1 MRRLLAAVA
10 CALAIGSL
18 VLDAQTV
25 RFVDGLFL
33 YTSNKSEQPIELK
46 AWAELTGR
54 GQLRMSRGSLSDA
67 PVVTTISHLRCS
79 IPMWIPVGAF
89 IATDALFVEERSE
102 RRNMSLAARK
112 LNVYALELRI
122 ADLERRTK
130 IDSML
135 EAVNASQDS
144 PGYAF
149 VVLSG
154 GDYQRFYPIRLT
166 PVDR

>member
-18 VLDAQTV
+18 ALNAQTV
-25 RFVDGLFL
+25 RYVDGLFV
-33 YTSNKSEQPIELK
+33 YTGISDVPIELK
-46 AWAELTGR
+46 AWAELTSR

-67 PVVTTISHLRCS
+67 PAITTIRHLRCS

-89 IATDALFVEERSE
+89 IATEALFLDERAE
-102 RRNMSLAARK
+102 RRNMSIAARK
-112 LNVYALELRI
+112 LNVYALEVRV
-122 ADLERRTK
+122 ADLERRDK
-130 IDSML
+130 IEQML
-135 EAVNASQDS
+135 EAVHASQDS

-166 PVDR
+166 AVDR